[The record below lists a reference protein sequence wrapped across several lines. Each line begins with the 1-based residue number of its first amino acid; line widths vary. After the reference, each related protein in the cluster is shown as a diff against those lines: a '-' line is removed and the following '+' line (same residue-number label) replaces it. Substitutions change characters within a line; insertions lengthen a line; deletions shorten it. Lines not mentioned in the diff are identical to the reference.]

1 MNDTARATPAA
12 TAPAPL
18 IALSGISRTFVTGD
32 MPVTVL
38 KDVSLEIR
46 AGEFVAIMGQS
57 GSGKSTLMNILG
69 CLDKPSAGTYRFA
82 GHDVS
87 DLSTN
92 ELAALRREAFG
103 FVFQGYHLIAGA
115 TAVENVEV
123 PAIYAGLPA
132 GEREER
138 AEALLTR
145 LGLGERL
152 DHRPNQ
158 LSGGQQQ
165 RVSIARALMN
175 GGHVILA
182 DEPTGALDS
191 RSGTEVIA
199 LLKKLAED
207 GHTVILITHDRE
219 VAANARRRIEIRDGR
234 IISDSGPDAAAL
246 ARAAPTPDVTVRPRP
261 VGAVLSAFGEA
272 AVMAIRSLKANLF
285 RTFLTLL
292 GIVIGVASVV
302 GLLAIGQGAT
312 SDVLSRISAMGDNL
326 LVIRPGAPNQRVA
339 AGSSVLTLVNT
350 DAAAIDRLDNVLA
363 ALPEVASN
371 VTVRSGNVDYTTSVQ
386 GTSWKMPVA
395 RNWDVARGTFF
406 SEADQKAYAPVTVI
420 GQTVADIL
428 FPDGADP
435 IGKWILVKSIPFQV
449 VGVLASK
456 GATFGG
462 QDQDDAMFVPITTGL
477 LRLFGNR
484 GALRSVT
491 VAVDDTS
498 RIAETQMA
506 ITDLLAGRHGKED
519 FQIRNMASIIETA
532 TQTAQTMTLMLGS
545 IAAISLLVGGIGVMN
560 IMLVSVTER
569 TKEIGVRMATGARTW
584 DILQQFLTEA
594 IVVSAIGG
602 VIGVGLGVGVGWIAG
617 QFGMQVV
624 FSTGPMLL
632 AFGCATATG
641 LVFGFAPAY
650 KAAHLDPVVA
660 LSSE

>member
-1 MNDTARATPAA
+1 MNDTARATPSSAV
-12 TAPAPL
+12 TEPL
-18 IALSGISRTFVTGD
+18 IALSDISRTFMTGD
-32 MPVTVL
+32 LPVTVL

-57 GSGKSTLMNILG
+57 GSGKSTLMNLLG
-69 CLDKPSAGTYRFA
+69 CLDKPSTGTYRFA

-87 DLSTN
+87 ELSTN
-92 ELAALRREAFG
+92 DLAALRREAFG
-103 FVFQGYHLIAGA
+103 FVFQGYHLIPGA
-115 TAVENVEV
+115 TALANVEM
-123 PAIYAGLPA
+123 PAIYAGVPA
-132 GEREER
+132 DER
-138 AEALLTR
+138 AERAEELLTR
-145 LGLGERL
+145 LGLGDRM

-191 RSGTEVIA
+191 RSGKEVIA
-199 LLKKLAED
+199 LLKGLAED

-219 VAANARRRIEIRDGR
+219 VAAHARRRIEIRDGR
-234 IISDSGPDAAAL
+234 IISDSGPDPVAL
-246 ARAAPTPDVTVRPRP
+246 ARAMPPPAVKPKPRP
-261 VGAVLSAFGEA
+261 VGAVLAAFGEA
-272 AVMAIRSLKANLF
+272 ALMAVRSLRANLF
-285 RTFLTLL
+285 RTVLTLL

-312 SDVLSRISAMGDNL
+312 SDVLTRISAMGDNL

-339 AGSSVLTLVNT
+339 AGSSVLTLVDS
-350 DAAAIDRLDNVLA
+350 DARAIDQLDNVLA

-371 VTVRSGNVDYTTSVQ
+371 VTVRTGNLDYTTSVQ

-395 RNWDVARGTFF
+395 RNWDLARGSFF
-406 SEADQKAYAPVTVI
+406 SEADQKAYAPVAVI

-428 FPDGADP
+428 FPDGTDP

-462 QDQDDAMFVPITTGL
+462 QDQDDAMFVPISTGL

-491 VAVDDTS
+491 VAVADTS

-506 ITDLLAGRHGKED
+506 ISDMLTARHGKED

-532 TQTAQTMTLMLGS
+532 TQTAATMTLMLGS

-569 TKEIGVRMATGARTW
+569 TREIGVRMATGARTW

-602 VIGVGLGVGVGWIAG
+602 VVGVVFGIGVGWIAR
-617 QFGMQVV
+617 QFGMQVL
-624 FSTGPMLL
+624 FATGPVLL

-660 LSSE
+660 LASE